1 MTQSVCQV
9 YTLEQSDSA
18 SLGAALRAAHAYRCA
33 CEGRGLV
40 LKMKGACW
48 IKIKKDDPKI

>member
-1 MTQSVCQV
+1 MLEMVPQV
-9 YTLEQSDSA
+9 YTLDQSDSA

-40 LKMKGACW
+40 L
-48 IKIKKDDPKI
+48 